1 MAGRVIRG
9 YLELPWGQVHY
20 RTVDVAAGPEGA
32 DARPLLLI
40 LHQTPLDSEHYERV
54 LPLLAEFTRPVAVD
68 SPGYGLSD
76 RPPPRSDVGSEGD
89 AEWNVEDYGRLTWE
103 IADRF
108 GGERIYLFG
117 RATGSVLAVEAAAQR
132 PQRVRALV
140 LHGLPVYDDATKLQR
155 LADVEFGAPIAPQ
168 ADGAHLVRLWERV
181 LGQYPYL
188 QPDVVQWHV
197 ERYLAGG
204 PDFAM
209 AYRALWR
216 YDLPAAVER
225 LRAPVL
231 LLGGTL
237 DRVFGWFEDARR
249 LLPDAEWELFDGATD
264 FVAADEPERFAG
276 RLRRF
281 LGAH

>member
-1 MAGRVIRG
+1 MAGRVMRG

-20 RTVDVAAGPEGA
+20 RTVHAPASAGVE
-32 DARPLLLI
+32 ARPLLLM

-54 LPLLAEFTRPVAVD
+54 LPLLAEFAHPVAVD

-76 RPPPRSDVGSEGD
+76 RPPSGSAAAGGSEWD
-89 AEWNVEDYGRLTWE
+89 VEDYGRLTWE
-103 IADRF
+103 IADQL
-108 GGERIYLFG
+108 GGERVYLFG
-117 RATGSVLAVEAAAQR
+117 RATGSVLAVESAAQQ
-132 PQRVRALV
+132 PERVRALV
-140 LHGLPVYDDATKLQR
+140 LHGLPVYDDETKVQR

-188 QPDVVQWHV
+188 EPDEVQWHV

-204 PDFAM
+204 PDFAL

-216 YDLPAAVER
+216 YDLPAAVAR
-225 LRAPVL
+225 LRAPAL
-231 LLGGTL
+231 LIGGTR
-237 DRVFGWFEDARR
+237 DRVFGWFEDGRR
-249 LLPDAEWELFDGATD
+249 LMPDAEWELFDGATD
-264 FVAADEPERFAG
+264 FIAADEPERFAA

-281 LGAH
+281 FEAH